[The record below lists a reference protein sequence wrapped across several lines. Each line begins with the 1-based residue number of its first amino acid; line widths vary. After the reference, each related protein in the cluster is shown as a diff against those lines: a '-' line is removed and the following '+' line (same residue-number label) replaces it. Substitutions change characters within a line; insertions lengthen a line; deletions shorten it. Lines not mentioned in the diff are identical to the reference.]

1 MRRPSFEVF
10 SHLSTKKKYITQHI
24 MLNRTILSLICILGL
39 ISCLTACNDKE
50 AVKQKVQAIQ
60 VTTLKAEPTTQ
71 PYVAEVFGQT
81 EGSKAVI
88 VYPQVTGP
96 VLQRH
101 YAEGQ
106 SVKQGDVLFTIDPAP
121 FDAANQSAEASVIQA
136 QVELKQAEREAKR
149 FAALRKVNA
158 VSEKEYSD
166 RISALE
172 SCKANLAAAKAK
184 ALQTKIQLDYTSV
197 KAPVS
202 GIAGRSLINPGT
214 LVTAN
219 NSALTDITQDDQLK
233 ARFSL
238 SDNDLHGFT
247 ITEDSPVSVVHEK
260 TGVEVPARIN
270 FAATQIDPQTG
281 TRSLSAEIERS
292 AELLP
297 GQYVTIR
304 LTLGT
309 QKGVYL
315 IPQSAVR
322 QLPDGTYSVYLYKDG
337 VARAQSV
344 TVGRWSGKDWII
356 TSGLKSGDLVIIDQ
370 IQKLRDKA
378 KVALNQDKKTAS
390 KPTEK

>member
-1 MRRPSFEVF
+1 
-10 SHLSTKKKYITQHI
+10 
-24 MLNRTILSLICILGL
+24 MLKRTILSLICILGL

-60 VTTLKAEPTTQ
+60 VTTLKAEPTIQ

-81 EGSKAVI
+81 EGFKAVI

>member
-1 MRRPSFEVF
+1 M
-10 SHLSTKKKYITQHI
+10 
-24 MLNRTILSLICILGL
+24 
-39 ISCLTACNDKE
+39 
-50 AVKQKVQAIQ
+50 
-60 VTTLKAEPTTQ
+60 
-71 PYVAEVFGQT
+71 
-81 EGSKAVI
+81 
-88 VYPQVTGP
+88 
-96 VLQRH
+96 
-101 YAEGQ
+101 
-106 SVKQGDVLFTIDPAP
+106 
-121 FDAANQSAEASVIQA
+121 
-136 QVELKQAEREAKR
+136 
-149 FAALRKVNA
+149 RKVNA

-281 TRSLSAEIERS
+281 T
-292 AELLP
+292 
-297 GQYVTIR
+297 
-304 LTLGT
+304 
-309 QKGVYL
+309 
-315 IPQSAVR
+315 VR
-322 QLPDGTYSVYLYKDG
+322 
-337 VARAQSV
+337 
-344 TVGRWSGKDWII
+344 
-356 TSGLKSGDLVIIDQ
+356 
-370 IQKLRDKA
+370 
-378 KVALNQDKKTAS
+378 
-390 KPTEK
+390 

>member
-1 MRRPSFEVF
+1 
-10 SHLSTKKKYITQHI
+10 
-24 MLNRTILSLICILGL
+24 MLKRTTLSLICILGL

-292 AELLP
+292 VELLP

-378 KVALNQDKKTAS
+378 KVALNQTR
-390 KPTEK
+390 KPLQSRLKNNLR

>member
-1 MRRPSFEVF
+1 
-10 SHLSTKKKYITQHI
+10 
-24 MLNRTILSLICILGL
+24 MLKQTILSLICVLGL

-315 IPQSAVR
+315 ILNRRCACA
-322 QLPDGTYSVYLYKDG
+322 DGTYSVYLYKDG

>member
-1 MRRPSFEVF
+1 
-10 SHLSTKKKYITQHI
+10 
-24 MLNRTILSLICILGL
+24 MLKRTILSLICILGL

-197 KAPVS
+197 FQSFVRQQNTTVS

>member
-1 MRRPSFEVF
+1 
-10 SHLSTKKKYITQHI
+10 
-24 MLNRTILSLICILGL
+24 MLKRTTLSLICVLGL

-50 AVKQKVQAIQ
+50 ASKKNVQAVK

-106 SVKQGDVLFTIDPAP
+106 NVKQGNVLFTIDPAP
-121 FDAANQSAEASVIQA
+121 FDAANQSAEASVVQA
-136 QVELKQAEREAKR
+136 QVELRQAEREAKR
-149 FAALRKVNA
+149 FASLRKVNA

-166 RISALE
+166 RISTLE

-247 ITEDSPVSVVHEK
+247 ITEDSPVKVVHEK

-281 TRSLSAEIERS
+281 TRSLSVEIERS
-292 AELLP
+292 SELLP

>member
-1 MRRPSFEVF
+1 M
-10 SHLSTKKKYITQHI
+10 
-24 MLNRTILSLICILGL
+24 ICTD
-39 ISCLTACNDKE
+39 S
-50 AVKQKVQAIQ
+50 
-60 VTTLKAEPTTQ
+60 
-71 PYVAEVFGQT
+71 
-81 EGSKAVI
+81 
-88 VYPQVTGP
+88 
-96 VLQRH
+96 
-101 YAEGQ
+101 
-106 SVKQGDVLFTIDPAP
+106 
-121 FDAANQSAEASVIQA
+121 
-136 QVELKQAEREAKR
+136 
-149 FAALRKVNA
+149 
-158 VSEKEYSD
+158 
-166 RISALE
+166 
-172 SCKANLAAAKAK
+172 
-184 ALQTKIQLDYTSV
+184 
-197 KAPVS
+197 
-202 GIAGRSLINPGT
+202 RSP
-214 LVTAN
+214 
-219 NSALTDITQDDQLK
+219 K
-233 ARFSL
+233 
-238 SDNDLHGFT
+238 
-247 ITEDSPVSVVHEK
+247 SVVHEK

>member
-1 MRRPSFEVF
+1 M
-10 SHLSTKKKYITQHI
+10 
-24 MLNRTILSLICILGL
+24 
-39 ISCLTACNDKE
+39 
-50 AVKQKVQAIQ
+50 
-60 VTTLKAEPTTQ
+60 
-71 PYVAEVFGQT
+71 AEVFGQT

-238 SDNDLHGFT
+238 SDNE

>member
-1 MRRPSFEVF
+1 
-10 SHLSTKKKYITQHI
+10 
-24 MLNRTILSLICILGL
+24 MLKRTTLSLICVLGL
-39 ISCLTACNDKE
+39 ISGLTACNDKE
-50 AVKQKVQAIQ
+50 AAKQNVQAVK

-71 PYVAEVFGQT
+71 PYIAEVFGQT
-81 EGSKAVI
+81 EGSKAII

-106 SVKQGDVLFTIDPAP
+106 RVNQGDLLFTIDPAP
-121 FDAANQSAEASVIQA
+121 FDAENQSAEASVVQA
-136 QVELKQAEREAKR
+136 EVDLKQAEREAKR
-149 FAALRKVNA
+149 YAALRKANA

-166 RISALE
+166 RVSTLE
-172 SCKANLAAAKAK
+172 SCKANLTAAKAK

-202 GIAGRSLINPGT
+202 GIAGRALINPGT
-214 LVTAN
+214 LVSAN

-247 ITEDSPVSVVHEK
+247 ITEDSPVSIVHEK
-260 TGVEVPARIN
+260 SGVEVPAHIN

-292 AELLP
+292 PELLP
-297 GQYVTIR
+297 GQYVTVR

-337 VARAQSV
+337 TARAQSV

-356 TSGLKSGDLVIIDQ
+356 TSGLNPGDLVIIDQ

-378 KVALNQDKKTAS
+378 KVTLNQAKNKDS
-390 KPTEK
+390 KSSEK

>member
-1 MRRPSFEVF
+1 
-10 SHLSTKKKYITQHI
+10 

-60 VTTLKAEPTTQ
+60 VTTLKAEPTTL

-356 TSGLKSGDLVIIDQ
+356 SSGLKSGDLVIIDQ

>member
-1 MRRPSFEVF
+1 
-10 SHLSTKKKYITQHI
+10 

-60 VTTLKAEPTTQ
+60 VTTLKAEPTTL

-172 SCKANLAAAKAK
+172 SCKANLAAAKA
-184 ALQTKIQLDYTSV
+184 

>member
-1 MRRPSFEVF
+1 M
-10 SHLSTKKKYITQHI
+10 
-24 MLNRTILSLICILGL
+24 
-39 ISCLTACNDKE
+39 
-50 AVKQKVQAIQ
+50 
-60 VTTLKAEPTTQ
+60 
-71 PYVAEVFGQT
+71 
-81 EGSKAVI
+81 
-88 VYPQVTGP
+88 
-96 VLQRH
+96 
-101 YAEGQ
+101 
-106 SVKQGDVLFTIDPAP
+106 
-121 FDAANQSAEASVIQA
+121 
-136 QVELKQAEREAKR
+136 
-149 FAALRKVNA
+149 
-158 VSEKEYSD
+158 
-166 RISALE
+166 E

-297 GQYVTIR
+297 GQYVMIR

>member
-1 MRRPSFEVF
+1 
-10 SHLSTKKKYITQHI
+10 
-24 MLNRTILSLICILGL
+24 MLKRTILSLICILGL

-172 SCKANLAAAKAK
+172 SCKANLA
-184 ALQTKIQLDYTSV
+184 
-197 KAPVS
+197 VS

-315 IPQSAVR
+315 IPHSAVR